1 MFKFIC
7 FVTQGDAAAAG
18 IAEQLTA
25 KVTQQGDV
33 VRQLKTS
40 GADKVMCRPIYEQ
53 REFHKRKTDRL
64 HPRLIKL

>member
-1 MFKFIC
+1 MLKFVC
-7 FVTQGDAAAAG
+7 FLTQGDAAAVG

-40 GADKVMCRPIYEQ
+40 GADKVICS
-53 REFHKRKTDRL
+53 L
-64 HPRLIKL
+64 SL

>member
-1 MFKFIC
+1 MLKIVC

-40 GADKVMCRPIYEQ
+40 GADKVIRRPIY
-53 REFHKRKTDRL
+53 
-64 HPRLIKL
+64 